1 MKCKTVILRKTNVGK
16 IFLKKCNLFSLYFV
30 RRGIQNCRLKDFENL
45 DLTYLIFPPDCE
57 IDRKGPD
64 RKIDHLTGTLFI
76 LPNYRWLV
84 NRTPKTHPPCTLVEN
99 CLPTS
104 YRAIERGHSVFLRL
118 HSSSGQLWHRHTK
131 YNLPWFPV
139 ICFIIIRQDAPLRL

>member
-16 IFLKKCNLFSLYFV
+16 ISLKKCNLFFLYFV
-30 RRGIQNCRLKDFENL
+30 RRGIHNCRLKDLENL
-45 DLTYLIFPPDCE
+45 DLTSLIFPPDCE

-64 RKIDHLTGTLFI
+64 RKIDHLTGTLSSFCQTTAYLLI
-76 LPNYRWLV
+76 EYRKLTLLV
-84 NRTPKTHPPCTLVEN
+84 RPWK
-99 CLPTS
+99 S

-131 YNLPWFPV
+131 YNFPWFPYK
-139 ICFIIIRQDAPLRL
+139 LWG